1 MAKPASFGSPYQSSQ
16 VEGSPE
22 TSPTELNGDGNGD
35 GGLHHRRERKMSLND
50 RVAVKRLSALDREED
65 FKECTD
71 DINKEIQASK
81 EEKAHEE

>member
-1 MAKPASFGSPYQSSQ
+1 M
-16 VEGSPE
+16 
-22 TSPTELNGDGNGD
+22 NGDGNGNGD

-50 RVAVKRLSALDREED
+50 RVAVKRLSALDREEA

-81 EEKAHEE
+81 HEKAHED